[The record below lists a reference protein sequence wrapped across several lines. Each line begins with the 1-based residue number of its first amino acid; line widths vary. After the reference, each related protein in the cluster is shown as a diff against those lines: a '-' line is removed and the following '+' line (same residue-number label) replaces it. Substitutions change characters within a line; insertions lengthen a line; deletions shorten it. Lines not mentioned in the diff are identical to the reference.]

1 MEMIVMKE
9 EVYVHSSLET
19 GGTPH
24 HTTPRHPYMM
34 KHQGQSGSSARK
46 QKMSDSI
53 YYGSQRKER
62 CR

>member
-1 MEMIVMKE
+1 MKE

-46 QKMSDSI
+46 QKKMQMKDDEF
-53 YYGSQRKER
+53 GFKETEKGRK
-62 CR
+62 